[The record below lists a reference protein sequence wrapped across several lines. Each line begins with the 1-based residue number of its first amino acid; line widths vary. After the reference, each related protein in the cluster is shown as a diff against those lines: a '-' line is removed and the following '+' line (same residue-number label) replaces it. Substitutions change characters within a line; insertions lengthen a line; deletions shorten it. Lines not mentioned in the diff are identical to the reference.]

1 MADKLGI
8 GATYRQMDH
17 ASGEAVPVA
26 IRGLSRSNGISL
38 SAGGVPQPCR
48 TERPRCA
55 VQFDSTMSA
64 VSLSSAASS
73 P

>member
-8 GATYRQMDH
+8 GATYRQMDQ

-38 SAGGVPQPCR
+38 SVAGVPTTLATQSGRGAP
-48 TERPRCA
+48 
-55 VQFDSTMSA
+55 F
-64 VSLSSAASS
+64 SS
-73 P
+73 PRQCLQSA